1 VTTPAQGSS
10 IVQAAR
16 LESNGAMPHLLAGF
30 LLPDVLSKEPLTPA
44 TIYADPAWAYAM
56 RWGTMARCLSA
67 M

>member
-1 VTTPAQGSS
+1 
-10 IVQAAR
+10 
-16 LESNGAMPHLLAGF
+16 MPHLLAGF